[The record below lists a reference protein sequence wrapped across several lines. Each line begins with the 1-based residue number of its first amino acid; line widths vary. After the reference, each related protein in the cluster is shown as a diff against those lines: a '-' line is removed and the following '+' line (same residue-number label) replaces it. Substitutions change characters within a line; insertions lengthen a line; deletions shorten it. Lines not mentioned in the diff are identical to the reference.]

1 MSPSTVLCPVDFSDE
16 SRNAL
21 RWARVVADRRGAT
34 LIVLHAVE
42 PLLAEA
48 AKVHSGVTL
57 DGSETEAALREFVST
72 TAAEGKTPL
81 DRVTFRVRVGDPAD
95 VILGEAGKEQP
106 LLIVMGTHG
115 LGGFTKLLIGST
127 TEHVLRRARHP
138 VLAVPPL
145 QERAPKAGDPS
156 FGIGRI
162 LVGTDFSAASLEAAR
177 WAAAFAREIGVP
189 LLIAHIVMPITVPSA
204 WRSLGEQTDESRVTE
219 ARQRMDELS
228 KEFPGL
234 DVETVVGLDRAED
247 ALVSLA
253 DKTGAGLIVVGL
265 SSEEAA
271 VGSIAYRVVSL
282 AKALVL
288 LVPRAG

>member
-16 SRNAL
+16 SGNAL

-57 DGSETEAALREFVST
+57 AGSETEAALRDFVST
-72 TAAEGKTPL
+72 TAAEDKTPL
-81 DRVTFRVRVGDPAD
+81 DRVRFRVRVGDPAD
-95 VILGEAGKEQP
+95 VILEEAGKEQP
-106 LLIVMGTHG
+106 ALIVMGTHG

-138 VLAVPPL
+138 VLAVPPSH
-145 QERAPKAGDPS
+145 ERPPKSGDLS
-156 FGIGRI
+156 VGIGRI

-189 LLIAHIVMPITVPSA
+189 LLIAHIVMPIAVPSA
-204 WRSLGEQTDESRVTE
+204 WQSLGEQTDESRVND
-219 ARQRMDELS
+219 ARRRLDELS

-234 DVETVVGLDRAED
+234 NVETVVGLDRAED
-247 ALVSLA
+247 ALVSLS

-271 VGSIAYRVVSL
+271 VGSIAYRVVCL

>member
-95 VILGEAGKEQP
+95 VILGESGKEQP